1 MKRISVV
8 LTDVT
13 EMGGDNVCIA
23 GIDLASGKTIR
34 LSDRTP
40 TRRLLAGHG
49 GLRPGDVIDVKFEP
63 MRRPEAPHVEDG
75 RWEHLTLRKEGV
87 FAFDDLQALLA
98 RQALRSVE
106 EAFGEHAVAG
116 RNGNHAWKPGKGVRS
131 LATLHATGVH
141 AILSANTLRVEF
153 TDGAGVT
160 WNAAPFQDLSV
171 KTHPD
176 TCDSC
181 QRHHLRNVAAE
192 FDADDAL
199 IRIGLTRSFASSDT
213 TAGCW
218 LQVTNILAR
227 PRQHF

>member
-87 FAFDDLQALLA
+87 FAFDDLHALLA

-106 EAFGEHAVAG
+106 EAFGEHAVTG
-116 RNGNHAWKPGKGVRS
+116 RNGNHGWKRGRGARS
-131 LATLHATGVH
+131 LATLRATGVR
-141 AILSANTLRVEF
+141 AVVGGEALRVEF

-160 WNAAPFQDLSV
+160 WKAAPFQDLSV
-171 KTHPD
+171 KTHPAI
-176 TCDSC
+176 CESC
-181 QRHHLRNVAAE
+181 QRQHLRNVAAE
-192 FDADDAL
+192 FGAAEAL
-199 IRIGLTRSFASSDT
+199 IRIGLTREFAP
-213 TAGCW
+213 AGGPGGCW